1 MSSHAAMDP
10 VSGVASI
17 IAVLGAASEICKH
30 LLILFREQSSRAS
43 DVQYYTTSLEA
54 LHGTLDNIKSLLTR
68 HNLKTQQTSNL
79 FSNLTYFLTDIQIA
93 EKKLRPSNKATV
105 RGGFHSAWSRL
116 EWSFSTKR
124 WLEVFSVKVNMWHM
138 IFSYDLQAIQL

>member
-1 MSSHAAMDP
+1 MDP

-17 IAVLGAASEICKH
+17 IAVLGAASEICNH
-30 LLILFREQSSRAS
+30 LVIFFREQSRRAS
-43 DVQYYTTSLEA
+43 DIQCYMASLEA
-54 LHGTLDNIKSLLTR
+54 LHGTLENIKSLLTR

-79 FSNLTYFLTDIQIA
+79 FSNLTNFSVDIQIA
-93 EKKLRPSNKATV
+93 EKKLRLSNRATI

-116 EWSFSTKR
+116 EWSFFTKR
-124 WLEVFSVKVNMWHM
+124 WLEVFFAKVNMWHI

>member
-1 MSSHAAMDP
+1 MDP

-17 IAVLGAASEICKH
+17 IAVLGAASEISKH
-30 LLILFREQSSRAS
+30 LLTLFREQSSRAS
-43 DVQYYTTSLEA
+43 DVQCYTTSLEA
-54 LHGTLDNIKSLLTR
+54 LHGTLDNIKFLLTR

-79 FSNLTYFLTDIQIA
+79 FSNLTRFLVDIQIA
-93 EKKLRPSNKATV
+93 EKKLRLSNKATV
-105 RGGFHSAWSRL
+105 RGGFQSARSKL

-124 WLEVFSVKVNMWHM
+124 WLEIVFAKVNMWHI